1 MKMLD
6 LLEKD
11 KDHLLTELTRA
22 GVPERAAGV
31 LETELDKLLLK
42 YNEQAGSD
50 RERDAAAYMV
60 KAVRHSLPLVDS
72 VGETKVWEMQEGA
85 QKKRVV
91 NPVAL
96 ILLIA
101 GIVCAVLTF
110 IFMNAITPKVG
121 MTINDLKLQQPETY
135 LLLATVVCILAF
147 GLFRRIGTG
156 TGRKNR
162 KQQVEIKIDPQRV
175 YRSLHTAILSVD
187 QSLEEIQAA
196 ERWAKKEQAGTIE
209 GKVVSQGELDLF
221 ADLLTASY
229 SKDGEYALDKIEDLK
244 YYLHKQQID
253 VTDYSEETKQFF
265 DLMPGTQSATIRPAL
280 VADGKIL
287 KKGLA
292 SRGK

>member
-11 KDHLLTELTRA
+11 KDYLLTELTRA
-22 GVPERAAGV
+22 SVPERVAAV

-42 YNEQAGSD
+42 YNEQASSD

-60 KAVRHSLPLVDS
+60 KAVRHTLPLVDS

-85 QKKRVV
+85 QKKRMV

-96 ILLIA
+96 ILLLL

-110 IFMNAITPKVG
+110 FFMNTITPEVG

-135 LLLATVVCILAF
+135 LLLATVVCILGF

-156 TGRKNR
+156 IPKKNR
-162 KQQVEIKIDPQRV
+162 KQQIEIKIDPQRV

-187 QSLEEIQAA
+187 QSLEEVQAQ

-209 GKVVSQGELDLF
+209 GKVISGGELDLF

-253 VTDYSEETKQFF
+253 VLDYSEETKQYF
-265 DLMPGTQSATIRPAL
+265 DIMPGTQGGTIRPAL

>member
-11 KDHLLTELTRA
+11 KDYLLTELTRA
-22 GVPERAAGV
+22 SVPERVAAV

-42 YNEQAGSD
+42 YNEQASSD

-85 QKKRVV
+85 QKKRMV

-96 ILLIA
+96 ILLLA

-110 IFMNAITPKVG
+110 FFMNTITPKVG

-135 LLLATVVCILAF
+135 LLLATVVCILGF

-156 TGRKNR
+156 VPKKNR
-162 KQQVEIKIDPQRV
+162 KQQIEIKIDPQRV

-187 QSLEEIQAA
+187 QSLEEVQAQ

-209 GKVVSQGELDLF
+209 GKVISGGELDLF

-253 VTDYSEETKQFF
+253 VLDYSEETKQYF
-265 DLMPGTQSATIRPAL
+265 DIMPGTQGGTIRPAL

>member
-1 MKMLD
+1 MKMLE

-11 KDHLLTELTRA
+11 KDHLITELTRA
-22 GVPERAAGV
+22 ALPERV
-31 LETELDKLLLK
+31 SNILETELDKRLLK
-42 YNEQAGSD
+42 YNEQASSD
-50 RERDAAAYMV
+50 RERDAAAHMV
-60 KAVRHSLPLVDS
+60 KAVRHSLPLVDTI
-72 VGETKVWEMQEGA
+72 GETKVWEMQDGG
-85 QKKRVV
+85 QKARKV

-101 GIVCAVLTF
+101 GLACAVLTF
-110 IFMNAITPKVG
+110 IFMNTIKPKIG
-121 MTINDLKLQQPETY
+121 MTIDDIKLQQPQTY
-135 LLLATVVCILAF
+135 LLLATVLCILAF

-156 TGRKNR
+156 IPKKNR
-162 KQQVEIKIDPQRV
+162 KQQIELKIDPDKV
-175 YRSLHTAILSVD
+175 YRSLHTAVLSID

-196 ERWAKKEQAGTIE
+196 ERWAQKEQAGTIE
-209 GKVVSQGELDLF
+209 GKEISQGEMDLF
-221 ADLLTASY
+221 ADLLTAAY

-265 DLMPGTQSATIRPAL
+265 DIMPGAQSTTIRPAL

>member
-1 MKMLD
+1 MLEI
-6 LLEKD
+6 LEKD
-11 KDHLLTELTRA
+11 KEKLLTELTRA
-22 GVPERAAGV
+22 GVPERTAAV

-50 RERDAAAYMV
+50 RERDAAAHMIG
-60 KAVRHSLPLVDS
+60 AVRHSLPLVDS

-85 QKKRVV
+85 QAKKRMV

-110 IFMNAITPKVG
+110 IFMNSITPKPG
-121 MTINDLKLQQPETY
+121 MTINDLKLAQPETY
-135 LLLATVVCILAF
+135 LLLATVLCILGF

-156 TGRKNR
+156 TSNKNR
-162 KQQVEIKIDPQRV
+162 KQQVEIKIDPERV
-175 YRSLHTAILSVD
+175 YRSLHTAVLSID

-209 GKVVSQGELDLF
+209 GKAISSGEIDLF
-221 ADLLTASY
+221 SDLLTASY

-253 VTDYSEETKQFF
+253 VLDYSEETKQYF
-265 DLMPGTQSATIRPAL
+265 DIMPGMQGGTIRPAL

>member
-11 KDHLLTELTRA
+11 KDYLLTELTRA
-22 GVPERAAGV
+22 SVPERVAAV
-31 LETELDKLLLK
+31 LETELDKILLK
-42 YNEQAGSD
+42 YNEQASSD

-85 QKKRVV
+85 QKKRMV

-96 ILLIA
+96 ILLLA
-101 GIVCAVLTF
+101 GIVCAALTF
-110 IFMNAITPKVG
+110 FFMNTITPKVG

-135 LLLATVVCILAF
+135 LLLATVVCILGF

-156 TGRKNR
+156 VPKKNR
-162 KQQVEIKIDPQRV
+162 KQQIEIKIDPQRV

-187 QSLEEIQAA
+187 QSLEEVQAQ

-209 GKVVSQGELDLF
+209 GKVISGGELDLF

-253 VTDYSEETKQFF
+253 VLDYSEETKQYF
-265 DLMPGTQSATIRPAL
+265 DIMPGTQGGTIRPAL

>member
-1 MKMLD
+1 MKMLE

-42 YNEQAGSD
+42 YNEQASSD

-85 QKKRVV
+85 KAKHKV

-96 ILLIA
+96 VLLIA
-101 GIVCAVLTF
+101 GLACAVLTF
-110 IFMNAITPKVG
+110 IFMNSIKPKVG
-121 MTINDLKLQQPETY
+121 MTIDDLKLAQPETY

-147 GLFRRIGTG
+147 GLFRRIGTVVPK
-156 TGRKNR
+156 KNR
-162 KQQVEIKIDPQRV
+162 KQQVEIKIDAERV
-175 YRSLHTAILSVD
+175 YRSLHTAILSID

-196 ERWAKKEQAGTIE
+196 DRWAKKEQAGTIE
-209 GKVVSQGELDLF
+209 GKVISPGELDLF
-221 ADLLTASY
+221 ADLLTAAY